1 MSPMK
6 KSSKI
11 WISVAAGVVVL
22 GVAGAIAA
30 PYVYRDLIAAP
41 ADAVPT
47 IALTTDPD
55 AKTTI
60 DTSDLSGDW
69 QVGASSYAGY
79 RVDEVLNGVNVTVT
93 GRTADV
99 AGSFTVDTLT
109 LTKATVTVKVGTIAT
124 DEPNRDD
131 YFRST
136 ALQTDRYPEATFVL
150 ADPIS
155 VSAPAAGTAQTVT
168 ATGTLTLHG
177 VSKAVTA
184 DLQVGLNGNGGQLSG
199 SIPITFADYGVTA
212 PSLGFVT
219 VEKTG
224 SIEFLLNL
232 KKAAG

>member
-11 WISVAAGVVVL
+11 WISVVAGVVVL

-41 ADAVPT
+41 ADAVPSV
-47 IALTTDPD
+47 ALTTDPD

-60 DTSDLSGDW
+60 DTSDLTGDW
-69 QVGASSYAGY
+69 TVGASSFAGY

-93 GRTADV
+93 GRTSDV
-99 AGSFTVDTLT
+99 SGSLAVDKLT
-109 LTKATVTVKVGTIAT
+109 LTAATVTVKVATIAT

-131 YFRST
+131 YFRDT
-136 ALQTDRYPEATFVL
+136 ALQTDQYPEATFVL
-150 ADPIS
+150 SEPVS
-155 VSAPAAGTAQTVT
+155 VQQPTAGTAQTVK

-177 VSKAVTA
+177 VSKTVTA
-184 DLQVGLNGNGGQLSG
+184 DLQLGLNGDGGQLSG

-224 SIEFLLNL
+224 SVEFLLNL
-232 KKAAG
+232 QKAAG

>member
-1 MSPMK
+1 M
-6 KSSKI
+6 
-11 WISVAAGVVVL
+11 
-22 GVAGAIAA
+22 
-30 PYVYRDLIAAP
+30 
-41 ADAVPT
+41 PT
-47 IALTTDPD
+47 IALTTDPE

-99 AGSFTVDTLT
+99 TGSFTVDTLT

-150 ADPIS
+150 ADPIA
-155 VSAPAAGTAQTVT
+155 VSAPTAGTAQTVT

-177 VSKAVTA
+177 VSKTVTA
-184 DLQVGLNGNGGQLSG
+184 DLQVGLNGDGGQLSG

>member
-47 IALTTDPD
+47 VALTTDPD

-93 GRTADV
+93 GRTSDV
-99 AGSFTVDTLT
+99 TGTLTMDKLT
-109 LTKATVTVKVGTIAT
+109 LTKATITVKVATIAT
-124 DEPNRDD
+124 DESNRDD

-136 ALQTDRYPEATFVL
+136 ALQTDKFPEATFEL
-150 ADPIS
+150 TEPITVTQPES
-155 VSAPAAGTAQTVT
+155 GQAQTVK

-177 VSKAVTA
+177 VSKTVTA
-184 DLQVGLNGNGGQLSG
+184 DFQVGLNGDGGQLSG
-199 SIPITFADYGVTA
+199 SIPITFADYGVEA

-224 SIEFLLNL
+224 SVEFLLNL
-232 KKAAG
+232 EKAAS